1 MNLIKLN
8 DEKPATYKY
17 IIECPNLR
25 LSDCAVIAVKDAG
38 EGESERDWRRAV
50 TLAGKRAHLPA
61 SKFVAGEAIVG
72 GGADKSAV
80 ASNQANGQISAY
92 ITKIEET
99 TRIWS
104 NKKTTN
110 IRKRK

>member
-1 MNLIKLN
+1 LAPGGHARG
-8 DEKPATYKY
+8 EEGPPAG
-17 IIECPNLR
+17 IQICR
-25 LSDCAVIAVKDAG
+25 RG
-38 EGESERDWRRAV
+38 E
-50 TLAGKRAHLPA
+50 
-61 SKFVAGEAIVG
+61 EAIAG

-110 IRKRK
+110 IRKKENRKQRRYVMGDKR